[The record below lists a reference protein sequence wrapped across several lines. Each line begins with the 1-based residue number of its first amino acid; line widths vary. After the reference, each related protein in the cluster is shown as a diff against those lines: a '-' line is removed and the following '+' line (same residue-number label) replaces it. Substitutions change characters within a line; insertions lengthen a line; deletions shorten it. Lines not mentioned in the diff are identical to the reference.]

1 MAPSPDVPWHER
13 RLQSY
18 NVHKQHYFLDQF
30 PESRKMMMQLHAK
43 RAARYEY
50 LQPKG
55 TPGGDPMPFD
65 FEKYGTKGDGLKP
78 PEKRIHNV
86 VDAVEKD
93 TEGGSLPMRMVLID
107 GKWKLMT

>member
-1 MAPSPDVPWHER
+1 MGSIDPDNATACFN
-13 RLQSY
+13 S
-18 NVHKQHYFLDQF
+18 
-30 PESRKMMMQLHAK
+30 AK

-65 FEKYGTKGDGLKP
+65 FEKYGTKGDGSKP

-93 TEGGSLPMRMVLID
+93 TKGGSLPMRMVLID

>member
-55 TPGGDPMPFD
+55 TPGGENCRPLSVSSTVATAAVIGRVGRLVALVSLYGS
-65 FEKYGTKGDGLKP
+65 KY
-78 PEKRIHNV
+78 
-86 VDAVEKD
+86 A
-93 TEGGSLPMRMVLID
+93 
-107 GKWKLMT
+107 

>member
-1 MAPSPDVPWHER
+1 
-13 RLQSY
+13 
-18 NVHKQHYFLDQF
+18 
-30 PESRKMMMQLHAK
+30 MMMQLHAK

-65 FEKYGTKGDGLKP
+65 FEKYGTKGDGSKP

-93 TEGGSLPMRMVLID
+93 TKGGSLPMRMVLID